1 MSTHLPMR
9 FLPTAFVE
17 LRAVLARQIKDL
29 SAQYP
34 EPHSTTW
41 FFLRYLRRVA
51 RRADAGISPREC
63 NGAMRG
69 LIRFYIDCIDPTS
82 DLAWRFEEIL
92 DAHRKALRSEHTV

>member
-1 MSTHLPMR
+1 MNTHLAMSL
-9 FLPTAFVE
+9 LPTAFVE

-29 SAQYP
+29 NAQYP

-69 LIRFYIDCIDPTS
+69 LIRFYIDCIEPTS

-92 DAHRKALRSEHTV
+92 AAHRKALRSEHTL

>member
-1 MSTHLPMR
+1 VSRHLITT

-17 LRAVLARQIKDL
+17 FRAVLARQIKAL
-29 SAQYP
+29 NTQYP

-51 RRADAGISPREC
+51 RRAEAGVSPREC
-63 NGAMRG
+63 NSAMRG

-82 DLAWRFEEIL
+82 DLAWRFEEVL
-92 DAHRKALRSEHTV
+92 DAHRKALRYEHTH

>member
-1 MSTHLPMR
+1 MNTHLAMS
-9 FLPTAFVE
+9 FVPTAFVE

-51 RRADAGISPREC
+51 RRAEAGVSPREC
-63 NGAMRG
+63 NAAMRG
-69 LIRFYIDCIDPTS
+69 LIRFYIDSIDPTS
-82 DLAWRFEEIL
+82 DLAWRFEEVL
-92 DAHRKALRSEHTV
+92 DAHRKALRCEHAL